1 MREKFERIKKK
12 KKIPKFLGYDKEILR
27 GKLIE
32 VSMYIKKNLKIEQL
46 NFKEEQIR
54 KKLAE

>member
-1 MREKFERIKKK
+1 M
-12 KKIPKFLGYDKEILR
+12 GYDKKNTKRKSYKSEHVHL
-27 GKLIE
+27 
-32 VSMYIKKNLKIEQL
+32 KKNLKIEQL